1 VIYQSILITTKG
13 FDSAAAA
20 ATSNGAYFQKQ
31 FDNPNDYV
39 PLVIFQRYR
48 IEKSQVEHNHLDCLN
63 WCSPLLGGF

>member
-13 FDSAAAA
+13 SDSAAAA
-20 ATSNGAYFQKQ
+20 ATSNGAYFQKN

-48 IEKSQVEHNHLDCLN
+48 IEV
-63 WCSPLLGGF
+63 